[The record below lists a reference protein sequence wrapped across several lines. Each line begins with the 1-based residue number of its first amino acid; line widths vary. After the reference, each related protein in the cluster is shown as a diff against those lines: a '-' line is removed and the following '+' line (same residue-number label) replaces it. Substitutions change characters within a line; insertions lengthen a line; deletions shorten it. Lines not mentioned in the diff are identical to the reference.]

1 MIDYAQ
7 EPAMHLQNGLYDVN
21 YKSVH
26 FTRRNSL
33 KSSTTSRSLK
43 SLRLS
48 KNVDQAI
55 KRSVS
60 TESLAMSISAAV
72 AELRPMPEI
81 LPFSVDLPAKV
92 KMSPLLKQQ

>member
-7 EPAMHLQNGLYDVN
+7 EPATHHPNDLYDVN
-21 YKSVH
+21 YKSTH

-48 KNVDQAI
+48 KNVEF
-55 KRSVS
+55 KRPAS
-60 TESLAMSISAAV
+60 TESLAMSITAAV

-92 KMSPLLKQQ
+92 KMSPLVKQQ